1 MPTLE
6 IYQEPRESGS
16 SETTDTEGLNT
27 APREAQVRSPG
38 VANATLEIE
47 AKDTETNNAEFDNEG
62 ANKAR
67 NEVGQHEV
75 ETREEKGDERRT
87 DEEQYQGWRGEIMTG
102 GVRPTDEIVAAEEEG
117 GKVEQEKA
125 VEAGGGEEEVEET
138 MDPSEILDNLSVAL
152 QAIKDSGT
160 FATSGHFPS
169 APNPVLSI
177 DGIGIVG
184 LPLSSRDAE
193 IIIAA
198 ATQAPFGHGE
208 RTVVNTD
215 VRDTWELQPNQVRFL
230 NPAWKDWIEKEV
242 MAKAA
247 NDLGIANSAQTV
259 KCELHKLLLHK
270 EGGHFL
276 PHKE

>member
-1 MPTLE
+1 MPT
-6 IYQEPRESGS
+6 IKIDQEPTKSGS
-16 SETTDTEGLNT
+16 PGTTDTGGLST
-27 APREAQVRSPG
+27 APREAQVQSPG
-38 VANATLEIE
+38 AANATPEIGAKIE
-47 AKDTETNNAEFDNEG
+47 AKDIKTSNIGFDNED
-62 ANKAR
+62 ANKAVL
-67 NEVGQHEV
+67 VGQHEV
-75 ETREEKGDERRT
+75 ENKEEKGGERRT
-87 DEEQYQGWRGEIMTG
+87 DEGRYQGRRGEIMTE
-102 GVRPTDEIVAAEEEG
+102 VEPTDEVEAVGEGESQEKTVEEE
-117 GKVEQEKA
+117 
-125 VEAGGGEEEVEET
+125 EEEET
-138 MDPSEILDNLSVAL
+138 MDPSEILDNLSAAL
-152 QAIKDSGT
+152 QAIEDSGT
-160 FATSGHFPS
+160 FATSGHFSS

-184 LPLSSRDAE
+184 LPLSKRDAE
-193 IIIAA
+193 IIIAT

-215 VRDTWELQPNQVRFL
+215 VRDTWELQPNQLQFL

-259 KCELHKLLLHK
+259 KCELHKLLLYK